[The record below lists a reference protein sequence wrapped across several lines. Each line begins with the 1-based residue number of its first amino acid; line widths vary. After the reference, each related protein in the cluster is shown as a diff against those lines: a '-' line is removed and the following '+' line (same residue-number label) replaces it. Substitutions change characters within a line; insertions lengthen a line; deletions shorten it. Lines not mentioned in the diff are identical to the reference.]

1 MGLLFSKLVE
11 ESNVNNNNYDPNLES
26 MIEYSDS
33 ASSFVTKEYLASEE
47 EFNQILLENMQAA
60 YIAEKAQCPEIVTEG
75 LTDMVQSIIRWLK
88 NWIIKI
94 KDFIVTMLKKI
105 YDFFNKGS
113 NTADK
118 YLKNPR
124 PFKSFEANL
133 YKYTFPQNEDLNGE
147 CLAYID
153 QVTAAALDI
162 SKSDINAL
170 YVNTNKYIDKYTGE
184 FHLAQLRGKLTNN
197 GTVESKDFQKVL
209 KRYFRDNQD
218 SRQTMTIDQQWVM
231 GASVA
236 YRGFEEILK
245 ATEKDRTRLDNNTQA
260 MMTFINREPN
270 FYSEYLKGVLRSQN
284 KVVPN
289 NSDVITKHDA
299 ELSRYFT
306 HINLAIKQRTLVY
319 DKYFA
324 VKLDALKEAIHEY
337 GKVIF
342 KAYTLSRVEMA
353 K

>member
-1 MGLLFSKLVE
+1 
-11 ESNVNNNNYDPNLES
+11 
-26 MIEYSDS
+26 
-33 ASSFVTKEYLASEE
+33 
-47 EFNQILLENMQAA
+47 
-60 YIAEKAQCPEIVTEG
+60 
-75 LTDMVQSIIRWLK
+75 
-88 NWIIKI
+88 
-94 KDFIVTMLKKI
+94 
-105 YDFFNKGS
+105 
-113 NTADK
+113 
-118 YLKNPR
+118 
-124 PFKSFEANL
+124 
-133 YKYTFPQNEDLNGE
+133 
-147 CLAYID
+147 
-153 QVTAAALDI
+153 
-162 SKSDINAL
+162 
-170 YVNTNKYIDKYTGE
+170 
-184 FHLAQLRGKLTNN
+184 
-197 GTVESKDFQKVL
+197 
-209 KRYFRDNQD
+209 
-218 SRQTMTIDQQWVM
+218 MTIDQQWVM